1 MSTFQEFAEVCTS
14 ELNFLLGKRALNI
27 KISPEKKFPKLIMLF
42 TGAPSAKKLLDTFR
56 SATLRRAGGRIV
68 GGEDATYGEFPHQIE
83 LQVFGALMCGGSL
96 VADQWVVT
104 AGHCCDG

>member
-1 MSTFQEFAEVCTS
+1 MF
-14 ELNFLLGKRALNI
+14 NILGQISLENKCSQSNI
-27 KISPEKKFPKLIMLF
+27 LF
-42 TGAPSAKKLLDTFR
+42 TGAPSAKKLLETSR

-96 VADQWVVT
+96 VADKWVVT
-104 AGHCCDG
+104 AGHCCDGWDKF